1 MFTINDDNSI
11 YATRGDVV
19 FFGVTAE
26 DNGSPYVFNSGDV
39 LRMKIYGRKDAETV
53 YLEKDFLVTEDGENV
68 EVYLDQEDTK
78 LGDVISKPTDYWYEI
93 CLNPDTQ
100 PQTIIGYGDDG
111 AAVFRLFPEGADKE
125 AFE

>member
-1 MFTINDDNSI
+1 M
-11 YATRGDVV
+11 

-100 PQTIIGYGDDG
+100 PQTNIGYGDDR
-111 AAVFRLFPEGADKE
+111 AAVSRLFPEGADK
-125 AFE
+125 